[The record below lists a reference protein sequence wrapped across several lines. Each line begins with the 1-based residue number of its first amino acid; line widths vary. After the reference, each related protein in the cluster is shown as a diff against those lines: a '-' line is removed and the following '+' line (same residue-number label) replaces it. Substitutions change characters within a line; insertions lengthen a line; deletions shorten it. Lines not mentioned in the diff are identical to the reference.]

1 MSTPTTRIGTS
12 TSQTDVLK
20 MRGKDSLS
28 EIVGERTFSEAFY
41 FIVTS
46 RMPSAGQLRCFDA
59 CLTVLMD
66 HGITPSAA
74 VTRLVEDSVPDDIQ
88 VPIAAGILTV
98 GNKFVGAMAGV
109 GQLLKEGID
118 AGGDA
123 HAWAGETVAK
133 FRESGRRI
141 PGFGHPY
148 YRPEDPRSARLL
160 AIAGEAGVAGP
171 YIERL
176 KVLSAAV
183 DEAAGRHITL
193 NVTGV
198 IGALLGEI
206 GFPAEVMRAVA
217 VVSRAAGLVAHILEE
232 KQVPVTPAIVDT
244 VNAVPY
250 EDPE

>member
-1 MSTPTTRIGTS
+1 M
-12 TSQTDVLK
+12 
-20 MRGKDSLS
+20 
-28 EIVGERTFSEAFY
+28 E
-41 FIVTS
+41 
-46 RMPSAGQLRCFDA
+46 
-59 CLTVLMD
+59 
-66 HGITPSAA
+66 
-74 VTRLVEDSVPDDIQ
+74 
-88 VPIAAGILTV
+88 
-98 GNKFVGAMAGV
+98 
-109 GQLLKEGID
+109 
-118 AGGDA
+118 
-123 HAWAGETVAK
+123 
-133 FRESGRRI
+133 
-141 PGFGHPY
+141 
-148 YRPEDPRSARLL
+148 
-160 AIAGEAGVAGP
+160 GP

-176 KVLSAAV
+176 KVLSEAV